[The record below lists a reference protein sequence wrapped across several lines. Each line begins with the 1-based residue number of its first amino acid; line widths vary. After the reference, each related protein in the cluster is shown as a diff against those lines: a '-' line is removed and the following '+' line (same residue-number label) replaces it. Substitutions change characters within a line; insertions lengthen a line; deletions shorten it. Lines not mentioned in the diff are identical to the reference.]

1 MSVPRTAYL
10 SKLRRAFLLRVHPD
24 RFRHHNNSSSMT
36 AESIQVQQAS
46 LLKALADRMNQ
57 PDVTAWLQ
65 QRDVTKV
72 NSTYTSMNNSH
83 SKNSTYQY
91 VIEKRDGS
99 LLQTTLSLNRS
110 VDDVLKSMA
119 NALQKCGAGASI
131 PTPPPQQETAPY
143 GRPSTCANMRNES
156 VNDGTSTAA
165 AAASMTYATT
175 TNTTGNIDTRYDIRS
190 NRGRDL
196 KLFLQQ
202 TEQQGQLPSSL
213 QDQIR
218 DLRIARMDAISVALQ
233 VRRTFQFA
241 AIDATETGW
250 SSASA
255 TVLFRR
261 LLTFHEEYSNR
272 LHVVSF
278 YPIRLIFSPRDI
290 PDDRE
295 SSIDLY
301 GGIIR
306 LNPASTSIQWLET
319 LQYVTSDSIQQIHQH
334 RAVALQNTKTIQ
346 QILNV
351 KLSKGFTC
359 SSQDYHEF
367 LKRLASDVTEI
378 KEPNVMNEGDENED
392 RELHVSSSS
401 LTIEPLHAVIEADS
415 ICRRAVVTNAGI
427 IRLGADMSKEECI
440 YAIHRL
446 SSSAREQNAVEKT
459 HVQQCNDIVSNIK
472 WQLGL
477 QKVYRT
483 GGVVSHHEF
492 IESLTRFSTLL
503 SQQQQQQQ
511 FLFQPF
517 TGNALGIA
525 PTGQSCQ
532 LADDGSVIL
541 PHNWTYM

>member
-1 MSVPRTAYL
+1 
-10 SKLRRAFLLRVHPD
+10 LLRVHPD
-24 RFRHHNNSSSMT
+24 RFRHHNNCMLMT
-36 AESIQVQQAS
+36 AGSIQIQQAS
-46 LLKALADRMNQ
+46 LVKALADRMNQ

-65 QRDVTKV
+65 QRDVSKMIS
-72 NSTYTSMNNSH
+72 NATSPTNTGSN
-83 SKNSTYQY
+83 KYNTYQY

-110 VDDVLKSMA
+110 VDDILKSMA
-119 NALQKCGAGASI
+119 NALQKCGAGASV
-131 PTPPPQQETAPY
+131 PAPPSQQEVVQH
-143 GRPSTCANMRNES
+143 GRSSIATNMWN
-156 VNDGTSTAA
+156 NGIDDNAA
-165 AAASMTYATT
+165 TAAASMTYYTT
-175 TNTTGNIDTRYDIRS
+175 STNGSIDTRYDIRS

-202 TEQQGQLPSSL
+202 KGQPDPLSTSL

-218 DLRIARMDAISVALQ
+218 DLRLARMDAISVALQ

-261 LLTFHEEYSNR
+261 LLTFHEEYAKR
-272 LHVVSF
+272 LHVTSF
-278 YPIRLIFSPRDI
+278 YPIRLIFSPRDV
-290 PDDRE
+290 PDDQE

-319 LQYVTSDSIQQIHQH
+319 LQFVTSDSIHQIHQH
-334 RAVALQNTKTIQ
+334 RAMALQNTKVIQ
-346 QILNV
+346 RLLNI
-351 KLSKGFTC
+351 KISKGFTC

-367 LKRLASDVTEI
+367 LKRLAMDVVATRKPNNTEGSI
-378 KEPNVMNEGDENED
+378 NTDNE
-392 RELHVSSSS
+392 LQVSSSS
-401 LTIEPLHAVIEADS
+401 LTVEPLHAVVEADT
-415 ICRRAVVTNAGI
+415 ICRRAVVTTAGM
-427 IRLGADMSKEECI
+427 IRLGAGMSKEECI

-446 SSSAREQNAVEKT
+446 SSSARDQLTVEKA
-459 HVQQCNDIVSNIK
+459 HIQQCNDIVSNIK

-483 GGVVSHHEF
+483 GGVVTHNEF
-492 IESLTRFSTLL
+492 IDCLTRFSTLL
-503 SQQQQQQQ
+503 SQQQQQQ

-532 LADDGSVIL
+532 LADDGSVVI
-541 PHNWTYM
+541 PHNWTYI